1 MRRKLLVAA
10 LISAALIIR
19 LAFVW
24 HFYSHPH
31 PPTILDSDNYT
42 TLATALVER
51 GEFSAEPGVPSLDRP
66 PGFPFFIAA
75 FFAVFGVKPLMILF
89 LNVFL
94 STGTCALAYLL
105 GKRLF
110 SPRVGLLALAFW
122 VVYPYSIYYCGWALR
137 ESFITFLIAAEL
149 WCLLEWQDKLSSKWA
164 AICAALGGAISLTNP
179 VSLIFLGLAPLTLL
193 AHEPF
198 RAKLRHVAVY
208 YALLGVFYSPWPIR
222 NYFAFGSPIITNIH
236 GGKQFYQG
244 MLVPPEAFGT
254 PEETR
259 ILQNDP
265 DYRHGLDMMEAKDYE
280 GANRWFKKAGWKW
293 FFAHPLRYASIVAYR
308 VIKMWRLVPYERT
321 YSHGYR
327 TIFWSSLL
335 SDGLVIPLGL
345 FGLIAFRK
353 RWKEFLPL
361 YAALGF
367 WTMAY
372 VLVFV
377 VIRFR
382 LPAMMPM
389 ILFAAALI
397 DRAYSRFSPSLSIT

>member
-1 MRRKLLVAA
+1 MSRKYLVAA
-10 LISAALIIR
+10 LVGAAFLLR

-31 PPTILDSDNYT
+31 PSIILDADNYT

-51 GEFSAEPGVPSLDRP
+51 GEYSAEPGVPSLDRP

-94 STGTCALAYLL
+94 STATCALAYLL

-110 SPRVGLLALAFW
+110 SPRVGLLTLVFW

-137 ESFITFLIAAEL
+137 ESFITFLVAAEL
-149 WCLLEWQDKLSSKWA
+149 WCLLDWQDDPSSKRAAMSAAVGA
-164 AICAALGGAISLTNP
+164 AIALTNP
-179 VSLIFLGLAPLTLL
+179 VSLILLGLTPLTLL
-193 AHEPF
+193 AQERF

-208 YALLGVFYSPWPIR
+208 YAVLGLLYSPWPLR
-222 NYFAFGSPIITNIH
+222 NYRVFGSPIITNIH

-280 GANRWFKKAGWKW
+280 GANRWFKRAGWKW
-293 FFAHPLRYASIVAYR
+293 VFDHPRSYASIVAYR
-308 VIKMWRLVPYERT
+308 VVKMWRLVPYERS

-327 TIFWSSLL
+327 QIFWSSLL
-335 SDGLVIPLGL
+335 SDGLVIPLALLGMIG
-345 FGLIAFRK
+345 FWR
-353 RWKEFLPL
+353 RWKKLLPL
-361 YAALGF
+361 YATIGF
-367 WTMAY
+367 WTAAY

-382 LPAMMPM
+382 LPAMMPVTV
-389 ILFAAALI
+389 FAAAVI